1 MKKVPFLVMAAA
13 AVLTVSSCASQK
25 QLPENGIALQ
35 FMDTSVRPQD
45 DFFTYVNGN
54 WVKTVEIPSDKA
66 SWGSFNELREKT
78 DENSLAI
85 LKNILTEKYAKGSE
99 GQKIQDLYAT
109 YIDWD
114 KRNAEG
120 IEPIKGDL
128 AKIDAINNLTDFQ
141 NYINQATLTGD
152 NPFYAWRVGADL
164 KASNDKAACRA

>member
-66 SWGSFNELREKT
+66 SWGSFNEINERNVANLKALMTYVSNDVKALSGTNNQKLRDFYLT
-78 DENSLAI
+78 AI
-85 LKNILTEKYAKGSE
+85 DSAKADKE
-99 GQKIQDLYAT
+99 GVK
-109 YIDWD
+109 
-114 KRNAEG
+114 
-120 IEPIKGDL
+120 PISADL
-128 AKIDAINNLTDFQ
+128 ASIDAIKTKDDLFKRTDAYEFSF
-141 NYINQATLTGD
+141 D
-152 NPFYAWRVGADL
+152 
-164 KASNDKAACRA
+164 

>member
-78 DENSLAI
+78 DENSLSI
-85 LKNILTEKYAKGSE
+85 LNNILTEKYAE
-99 GQKIQDLYAT
+99 GTEGKKNSRFVFFFHELGQEKCR
-109 YIDWD
+109 
-114 KRNAEG
+114 RN
-120 IEPIKGDL
+120 
-128 AKIDAINNLTDFQ
+128 
-141 NYINQATLTGD
+141 
-152 NPFYAWRVGADL
+152 
-164 KASNDKAACRA
+164 